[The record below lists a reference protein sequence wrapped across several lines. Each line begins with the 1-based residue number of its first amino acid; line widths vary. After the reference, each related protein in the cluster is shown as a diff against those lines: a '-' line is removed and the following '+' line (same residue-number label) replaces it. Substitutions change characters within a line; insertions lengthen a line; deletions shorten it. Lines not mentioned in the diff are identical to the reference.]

1 MISIIDAEE
10 LRNVLRPT
18 VYRPSTQRCAEP
30 IAKQQAGDGAANR
43 EQMSSSAG
51 SMSR

>member
-30 IAKQQAGDGAANR
+30 SAKLPSGDGAANR
-43 EQMSSSAG
+43 EQMSGTAQG
-51 SMSR
+51 R